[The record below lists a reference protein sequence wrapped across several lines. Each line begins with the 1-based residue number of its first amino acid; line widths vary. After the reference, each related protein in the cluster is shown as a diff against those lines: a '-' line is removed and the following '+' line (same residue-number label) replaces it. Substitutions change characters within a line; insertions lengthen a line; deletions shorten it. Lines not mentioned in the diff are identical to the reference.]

1 MTLATQYLEP
11 SYSRRT
17 ILKSLAAVLTP
28 SSAACAAE
36 RVVETVSVMMFGST
50 WERVF
55 RPLQIVFRDQAGVQ
69 IRPIM
74 ENSAM
79 EGLAR
84 LQASRLAMDVDV
96 WFASETVAARA
107 SQDKKLF
114 TEVDTSRLPVLSDCD
129 ATGRTERFIPYWS
142 FPVGIIYR
150 TDLVPAGS
158 VMNWQTFF
166 SQAFAGEIA
175 MTTPSLYPGC
185 SVLVATVMGG
195 GHLPDI
201 KPGMDYLNT
210 IKSRVAFFNSS
221 DTLARRSIARGDIW
235 AMMGSPS
242 ALKELR
248 DAGIPVAMTCPDPT
262 PLFVEGM
269 MMVSG
274 PNQSAAYRFMECALG
289 PEVQAHMARVYNLLP
304 VNHSVKLP
312 DLLLPIA
319 ARKDGFV
326 HMNAD
331 LVSKNLEKWTDMFN
345 DVVNG

>member
-1 MTLATQYLEP
+1 MTIPTPHREF
-11 SYSRRT
+11 SYRRRT
-17 ILKSLAAVLTP
+17 VLKSLAAVLAPT
-28 SSAACAAE
+28 STVFAAE
-36 RVVETVSVMMFGST
+36 RVVDTVSVMMFGST

-55 RPLQIVFRDQAGVQ
+55 RPLQSLFREQAGVE

-74 ENSAM
+74 ESSAM

-96 WFASETVAARA
+96 WFTSETVSARA
-107 SQDKKLF
+107 SRDQNLF
-114 TEVDTSRLPVLSDCD
+114 STIESSRLPVLSGCD
-129 ATGRTERFIPYWS
+129 PTGRTEQFIPYWS

-158 VMNWQTFF
+158 AVNWQTFF
-166 SQAFAGEIA
+166 SRVFAGEIA

-195 GHLPDI
+195 GRLPDV
-201 KPGMDYLNT
+201 KPGMDYLNS

-221 DTLARRSIARGDIW
+221 DTLARRSLARGDIW

-248 DAGIPVAMTCPDPT
+248 DAGIPVAMSCPDPT

-269 MMVSG
+269 MLLSG
-274 PNQSAAYRFMECALG
+274 PNHSAAYRFMECALG
-289 PEVQAHMARVYNLLP
+289 PVVQAHMTKIYNLLP
-304 VNHSVKLP
+304 VNNAVMVP
-312 DLLLPIA
+312 DLLAPIA
-319 ARKDGFV
+319 AKKTGFV
-326 HMNAD
+326 HMNAE
-331 LVSKNLEKWTDMFN
+331 LVSENLEQWTDMFN